1 MKRIT
6 KSYQILCTCCAG
18 SGIMLNAEFDPN
30 VTATTQ
36 YKTCI
41 VCGGN
46 KTQTVTEITEER

>member
-1 MKRIT
+1 MKRII

-18 SGIMLNAEFDPN
+18 SGIMINTEFDPN